1 MTTATASL
9 RGHRAPLFSLSLF
22 TFAFESSPPVSVA
35 VAFDPSWVGT
45 TDPEGGAYGVRQALS
60 PDRTASRT
68 LDPALLTSADPQQWA
83 LLLASSQGSN
93 YAESAVAYFNGSSSL
108 VEVIRDWTAAGGLF
122 VQAGRDAAVLGQL
135 FFDFDYAQ
143 ASAASSSPA
152 LATSAVAGTPYAAA
166 AAGLPALAA
175 SWEVVGVPDQY
186 CLYSTAAD
194 DAAQPCSVVRQS
206 YGAGRVIY
214 LAWDFADA
222 APDGTQDGA
231 AWVDLLHTAVLADA
245 PSAPLAVSSP
255 SPSPS
260 PSPSAV
266 VSEVSPSPSA
276 AGSEVSPS
284 PSPSYVPSP
293 TSSAS
298 PSATPSP
305 LSPTPS
311 PSLSSSPTFHHTPSV
326 ALTPSP
332 SPSFNSSSA
341 PSPSATPSAG
351 SSHSPS
357 PSPSHHD
364 DDDDDEEEE
373 DDGPPPFVMDMTWI
387 LAVIVLAIVV
397 LVLIAVGVKLYERF
411 SRRRGYDEIP
421 AADLQDHYYDEAEE
435 QQYAHGRV

>member
-1 MTTATASL
+1 MNKFVINKNGVQVLVVA
-9 RGHRAPLFSLSLF
+9 AP
-22 TFAFESSPPVSVA
+22 
-35 VAFDPSWVGT
+35 G
-45 TDPEGGAYGVRQALS
+45 
-60 PDRTASRT
+60 
-68 LDPALLTSADPQQWA
+68 
-83 LLLASSQGSN
+83 QGSN

-152 LATSAVAGTPYAAA
+152 LATSAVAGTPYAA

-245 PSAPLAVSSP
+245 PAPLALSSP

-260 PSPSAV
+260 PSQSAV
-266 VSEVSPSPSA
+266 VSEVSPSPSPSA

-311 PSLSSSPTFHHTPSV
+311 PSLSSSPTFHPTPSV

-332 SPSFNSSSA
+332 SPSFN
-341 PSPSATPSAG
+341 
-351 SSHSPS
+351 
-357 PSPSHHD
+357 
-364 DDDDDEEEE
+364 
-373 DDGPPPFVMDMTWI
+373 
-387 LAVIVLAIVV
+387 
-397 LVLIAVGVKLYERF
+397 K
-411 SRRRGYDEIP
+411 
-421 AADLQDHYYDEAEE
+421 
-435 QQYAHGRV
+435 